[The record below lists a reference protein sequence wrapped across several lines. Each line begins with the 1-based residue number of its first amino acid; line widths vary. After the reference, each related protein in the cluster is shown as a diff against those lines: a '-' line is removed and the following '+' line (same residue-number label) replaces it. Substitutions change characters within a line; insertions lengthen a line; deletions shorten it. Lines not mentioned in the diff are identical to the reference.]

1 MATDKKISKQAAVGS
16 TGVKK
21 ASVKEPAGEKQ
32 AKPSDNKAKNTKPEA
47 NSAEAIG
54 GSLVGPVEK
63 AEANQEK
70 TAGKAGVGKR
80 VAAGKKAKAQM
91 VVQESDE
98 EKVAVVAQNVPEAS
112 GSATAPKTPKK
123 EKESKTVAAVVATA
137 AVTDKPAKGKKVSE
151 KIALPI
157 KQVATVAA
165 EKPLAAKKTPK
176 KAAGA
181 KNEAAALLIA
191 APVPVKKAAQKAV
204 PAPVKQPVSVAT
216 VSITFQIRFNTKFG
230 QTLYLTGNHEIFG
243 QNDVAKALP
252 MQYLNHEFWTVTA
265 PLEKASLPAEGIVYN
280 YFIRYEDGAYSFDWG
295 KDKLLLAG
303 SLNTPE
309 VLIIDSWNFAGYFEN
324 AFYTEPFKQVLLKQN
339 YTPVEVSAPLAATHV
354 FKVKAPLLQQSET
367 LAISGSA
374 IELGAWN
381 ADKLVLLAKQP
392 GDDFFV
398 ASVDLTKAAMPVSYK
413 YLVYNVDAKKV
424 VRFEEGANRSLYN
437 AAAPG
442 RQTIVNDGFA
452 MLPNNT
458 WKGAGVAMPVFSL
471 RSQASAGVGEFADIK
486 LLVDW
491 AKKTSLRLVQ
501 LLPVN
506 DTTATHT
513 WTDSYPYAAISAF
526 ALHPMYL
533 RLEDV
538 AEEANQHIVAAVNDE
553 RVRLNA
559 LAAVDYEAVNSLKWA
574 VLKQLY
580 PLQKNNLFATEG
592 YKLFYSQ
599 NSHWLLPYAA
609 FCYLRDKYGT
619 ADFNNWPAHKN
630 YLAGEIDALTGGLPE
645 TFDGIAVHFFIQYHL
660 HLQLTEATQYAHQN
674 GVIVKGDI
682 PIGVYRYGADAWQS
696 PALYH
701 MDMQAGAPPD
711 DFAVTGQ
718 NWGFPTYN
726 WAKMKEDGFAWWK
739 QRLEQMSY
747 YFDAFRIDHI
757 LGFFRIWGI
766 PVNQVEGIMGH
777 FEPSIPIHINE
788 FNEKGIWFD
797 YNRYC
802 APYITDKVLEAS
814 FGNQQDYVRLH
825 FLESEGTGSYRLK
838 PEYATQRQLE
848 TYFGHQE
855 DNAHN
860 RWLKQALFNL
870 LSNVILFE
878 VEGSN
883 GQQFHCRFGMEGTSS
898 FQSLYAGTQQQL
910 RDLYVNYYFRRQ
922 DGFWMKNALQ
932 TLPALKRVTNM
943 LVCGEDLGLVPACVP
958 DVMKQLGLL
967 SLEIQR
973 MPKDSKKEFF
983 HPADAPYLSV
993 VTPSTHDMSTIRGWW
1008 EEDRQ
1013 KTQKFYNNE
1022 LGQWGTA
1029 PHFCDAWVNK
1039 AIVVQHLNSPG
1050 MWAIFQLQD
1059 LMGIDKGIRR
1069 DNPHE
1074 ERINV
1079 PAIPK
1084 YYWRYRM
1091 HITLEQLLEADSFNT
1106 DLLKSVKDSGRG

>member
-1 MATDKKISKQAAVGS
+1 M
-16 TGVKK
+16 
-21 ASVKEPAGEKQ
+21 
-32 AKPSDNKAKNTKPEA
+32 PEA
-47 NSAEAIG
+47 ILAEAIG
-54 GSLVGPVEK
+54 GRLANPVEK
-63 AEANQEK
+63 QDAAQEETASKNGDRKK
-70 TAGKAGVGKR
+70 TV
-80 VAAGKKAKAQM
+80 AGKKAKAQM
-91 VVQESDE
+91 VVQES
-98 EKVAVVAQNVPEAS
+98 NVGQKTVLAKNTAAANK
-112 GSATAPKTPKK
+112 ATAPQKTKK
-123 EKESKTVAAVVATA
+123 DKEATAVAKVAERAAVN
-137 AVTDKPAKGKKVSE
+137 DKPAKGKKATE
-151 KIALPI
+151 KQPA
-157 KQVATVAA
+157 AAAA
-165 EKPLAAKKTPK
+165 EKPVAAKKAPN
-176 KAAGA
+176 KAAAA
-181 KNEAAALLIA
+181 KKDAAALVIV
-191 APVPVKKAAQKAV
+191 APTPVKKVAQKAV
-204 PAPVKQPVSVAT
+204 PAPVKQTESTGT
-216 VSITFQIRFNTKFG
+216 VTITFQIRFHTKFG
-230 QTLYLTGNHEIFG
+230 QTLYITGGHDIFG
-243 QNDVAKALP
+243 QNDIAKALP
-252 MQYLNHEFWTVTA
+252 MQYLNHEFWTVTV
-265 PLEKASLPAEGIVYN
+265 PLKKDTLPAEGLVYN
-280 YFIRYEDGAYSFDWG
+280 YVIRYEYGAYSFDWG
-295 KDKLLLAG
+295 KDKVLHAA

-309 VLIIDSWNFAGYFEN
+309 VLIIDAWNYAGYFEN
-324 AFYTEPFKQVLLKQN
+324 AFYTEPFKQVLLQDN
-339 YTPVEVSAPLAATHV
+339 YTPVQQAVPVTATHV
-354 FKVKAPLLQQSET
+354 LKVKAPLLQKGQA
-367 LAISGSA
+367 LAVSGSA
-374 IELGAWN
+374 NELGAWN

-392 GDDFFV
+392 EDDFFV
-398 ASVDLTKAAMPVSYK
+398 AGLDLTKAAFPVSYK
-413 YLVYNVDAKKV
+413 YLVYDVEAKKV
-424 VRFEEGANRSLYN
+424 VRFEDGANRSLYN

-442 RQTIVNDGFA
+442 RQTIINDGFA
-452 MLPNNT
+452 VLPNNT
-458 WKGAGVAMPVFSL
+458 WKGAGVAVPVFSL
-471 RSQASAGVGEFADIK
+471 RSNANAGVGEFADIQM
-486 LLVDW
+486 LVDW
-491 AKKTSLRLVQ
+491 AKKTGLRLVQ
-501 LLPVN
+501 ILPVN

-538 AEEANQHIVAAVNDE
+538 ADDANKHLVPAVNGE
-553 RVRLNA
+553 RARLNS

-574 VLKQLY
+574 VLKQLF
-580 PLQKNNLFATEG
+580 PLQKDALFATEG
-592 YKLFYSQ
+592 YKQFYSQ

-609 FCYLRDKYGT
+609 FCYLRDIYGT
-619 ADFNNWPAHKN
+619 ADFNNWPTHKN
-630 YLAGEIDALTGGLPE
+630 YVAGDIEVLTGGSPE
-645 TFDGIAVHFFIQYHL
+645 SFDGIAIHFFIQYHL
-660 HLQLTEATQYAHQN
+660 HLQLTAATKYAHQN

-682 PIGVYRYGADAWQS
+682 PIGVYRYGADAWQN

-788 FNEKGIWFD
+788 FSEKGIWFD
-797 YNRYC
+797 YKRYC
-802 APYITDKVLEAS
+802 TPYITDKVLETS
-814 FGNQQDYVRLH
+814 FGNQQNYIRQQ
-825 FLESEGTGSYRLK
+825 FLLAEGNGSYRFK
-838 PEYATQRQLE
+838 PEYANQRQLE
-848 TYFGHQE
+848 IYFAQQE
-855 DNAHN
+855 DTAHN

-878 VEGSN
+878 VDGSN

-898 FQSLYAGTQQQL
+898 FQSLFAGTQQQL
-910 RDLYVNYYFRRQ
+910 RALYVNYYFRRQ

-973 MPKDSKKEFF
+973 MPKDSRKEFF

-1013 KTQKFYNNE
+1013 KTQKFYNHE

-1050 MWAIFQLQD
+1050 MWSIFQLQD

-1091 HITLEQLLEADSFNT
+1091 HITLEQLLAADEFNT
-1106 DLLKSVKDSGRG
+1106 ALLQSLKDSGRA